1 MNNEHVSAR
10 RRRNQNRPSWLSKE
24 ILCAIRRKKRLWTR
38 ERQGG
43 PRDEYEREE
52 KKVRRMI
59 RNAKRK
65 QEKKLAE
72 GGGKDSRVNTQQ
84 AILHLLEA
92 EDKDRPLAH

>member
-1 MNNEHVSAR
+1 
-10 RRRNQNRPSWLSKE
+10 
-24 ILCAIRRKKRLWTR
+24 
-38 ERQGG
+38 
-43 PRDEYEREE
+43 
-52 KKVRRMI
+52 MI

-92 EDKDRPLAH
+92 ENKDRPLAH